1 VVLLVSGF
9 ELLENLKHMDYL
21 YGCQRST
28 QQLVSDSF
36 VHAIYA
42 YI

>member
-1 VVLLVSGF
+1 MVLLVNGF
-9 ELLENLKHMDYL
+9 DLLQNLKHMDYL
-21 YGCQRST
+21 YGCQRSR